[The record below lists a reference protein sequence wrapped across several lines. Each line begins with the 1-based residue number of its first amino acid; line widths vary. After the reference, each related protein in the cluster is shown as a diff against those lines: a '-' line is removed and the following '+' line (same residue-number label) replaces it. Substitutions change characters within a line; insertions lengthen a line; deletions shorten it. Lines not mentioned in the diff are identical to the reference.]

1 MMTLSQRY
9 LLASLVAAGLIIAYY
24 LHYVAGLPGPPSGRT
39 PQGLVL
45 GILGFAAMVGA
56 LVYSIR
62 RRFLGKAMWPI
73 RVSAEARK
81 DLKARE
87 QRAMQQLQLLQQ
99 QVPHN
104 PHLEPTQLR
113 QQAKQILKDNKVT
126 PYIRIRIIGG
136 RGQGVRLAIERRE
149 WAGQL
154 QVWYCWHLML
164 GCLSVL
170 LIATHAGFRFSNPVA
185 VLAFLFLVGVVA
197 TGVLGYVIYKVVP
210 PALTKVEQRV
220 EKMPEE
226 LGEEVNEVRRE
237 LEAVTQGKSPS
248 FCAIYQHEAAIP
260 GVSLTPSW
268 RWLVGPAEIA
278 RDTTRPDR
286 LRLIVKE
293 IPGPEQEDFRKMIR
307 LLFQKESLEVSL
319 YPQLR
324 YDYLLK
330 IWLSLHIPLTAGLMV
345 FSLIHILSV
354 LYY

>member
-1 MMTLSQRY
+1 MMTLSRRY
-9 LLASLVAAGLIIAYY
+9 LVASFVAASLIIAYY
-24 LHYVAGLPGPPSGRT
+24 LYYAASLPGPPSGRT
-39 PQGLVL
+39 PQGLGL

-56 LVYSIR
+56 LLYSLR
-62 RRFLGKAMWPI
+62 RRFLAKAMWPI
-73 RVSAEARK
+73 TVSAEIRM

-99 QVPHN
+99 QVLRN
-104 PHLEPTQLR
+104 PHLEPAQLR
-113 QQAKQILKDNKVT
+113 RQAKQILKDNKVT
-126 PYIRIRIIGG
+126 RYIRVQILGGG
-136 RGQGVRLAIERRE
+136 RQPARLAIERRE
-149 WAGQL
+149 WTGQL
-154 QVWYCWHLML
+154 RVWYCWHLML

-197 TGVLGYVIYKVVP
+197 TGVLGYAIYKVVP

-220 EKMPEE
+220 EKTPEE
-226 LGEEVNEVRRE
+226 LREERDEVRRE

-248 FCAIYQHEAAIP
+248 FLAIYQQEAAIP
-260 GVSLTPSW
+260 DVSLTPSW
-268 RWLVGPAEIA
+268 RWLLGPAEVA

-286 LRLIVKE
+286 LRLIVRE
-293 IPGPEQEDFRKMIR
+293 IPGPEQEDFRKMVR

-330 IWLSLHIPLTAGLMV
+330 IWLGLHIPLTAGLMV